1 MSIYD
6 TIRSCLD
13 QGKRGV
19 LATIVRRVGA
29 TPRDAGA
36 KIFIEEGG
44 KLFGTIGGG
53 CVEAEAWQEAQAILQ
68 SGKARL
74 FHYAMDGRQVEDE
87 GMICGGS
94 LDIFMEPVL
103 ARHKKLY
110 ESILLAERR
119 GERGIIV
126 TRFEGSSYAKTL
138 IRANAAPTGDET
150 DQETIDRF
158 GDRLS
163 DKKPTLLN
171 GLIIE
176 PLVPSSTLCI
186 YGAGH
191 ISQFISRIAKMV
203 GFRVTVI
210 DDRGDFSNRER
221 FSEADEI
228 IVDDFDFVSQHF
240 PTDTEPY
247 AVIVTRG
254 HKHDAIVLEEVL
266 KVPHRYIGMIGSKRK
281 VHIIYEAMKT
291 KGINEGLLAQVHA
304 PIGIDI
310 NAETPEEIAL
320 SIMSEIVKVRVSYE
334 NEGNGYGEIAVV
346 SATEQ
351 AQRVMD
357 NINAVI

>member
-6 TIRSCLD
+6 TIRNSLD

-44 KLFGTIGGG
+44 KLSGTIGGG
-53 CVEAEAWQEAQAILQ
+53 CVEAEAWQEAQIILQ

-103 ARHKKLY
+103 ERYQKLY
-110 ESILLAERR
+110 EAILTAEKR
-119 GERGIIV
+119 GKRGLVV
-126 TRFEGSSYAKTL
+126 TRFEGSLYAKTF
-138 IRANAAPTGDET
+138 INAAGEFIGEKLEPATIAELTGK
-150 DQETIDRF
+150 
-158 GDRLS
+158 LN
-163 DKKPTLLN
+163 DKKPSLLKE
-171 GLIIE
+171 LIIE
-176 PLVPSSTLCI
+176 PVMPSSVVYI

-191 ISQFISRIAKMV
+191 ISQSISKIAKMV
-203 GFRVTVI
+203 GFYVI
-210 DDRGDFSNRER
+210 VMDDRRDFANNEI
-221 FSEADEI
+221 FPEADEI
-228 IVDDFDFVSQHF
+228 VVDDFDFVSQHLSK
-240 PTDTEPY
+240 DGDPY

-281 VHIIYEAMKT
+281 VHIIYETLKA
-291 KGINEGLLAQVHA
+291 KGVDEKLLTAIHA
-304 PIGIDI
+304 PIGINI

-320 SIMSEIVKVRVSYE
+320 SIVSELVKVRGS
-334 NEGNGYGEIAVV
+334 
-346 SATEQ
+346 
-351 AQRVMD
+351 
-357 NINAVI
+357 

>member
-6 TIRSCLD
+6 AIRRCLD

-53 CVEAEAWQEAQAILQ
+53 CVEAEAWQEAQTILQ
-68 SGKARL
+68 SGAPKL

-103 ARHKKLY
+103 KSYQKLY
-110 ESILLAERR
+110 EAILTAKKR
-119 GERGIIV
+119 GKRGLVV
-126 TRFEGSSYAKTL
+126 TRFEGSLYAKTF
-138 IRANAAPTGDET
+138 INAAGESIGDKLDTATIAELTGK
-150 DQETIDRF
+150 
-158 GDRLS
+158 LN
-163 DKKPTLLN
+163 DKKPSLLK

-176 PLVPSSTLCI
+176 PVIPSSVLYI

-191 ISQFISRIAKMV
+191 ISQSISKMAKMV
-203 GFRVTVI
+203 GFHVTVI
-210 DDRGDFSNRER
+210 DDRRDFANKER
-221 FSEADEI
+221 FLEADEI
-228 IVDDFDFVSQHF
+228 IVDDFDFLSQHL
-240 PTDTEPY
+240 PGDDEPY

-254 HKHDAIVLEEVL
+254 HKHDATVLEEVL

-281 VHIIYEAMKT
+281 VHIIYETLKA
-291 KGINEGLLAQVHA
+291 KGVDEKLLAAIHA

-320 SIMSEIVKVRVSYE
+320 SIVSELVKFRGS
-334 NEGNGYGEIAVV
+334 
-346 SATEQ
+346 
-351 AQRVMD
+351 
-357 NINAVI
+357 

>member
-1 MSIYD
+1 MSIFE
-6 TIRSCLD
+6 TIGHALA

-19 LATIVRRVGA
+19 IATIVRRVGA

-53 CVEAEAWQEAQAILQ
+53 CVEAEVWQEAQTILQ
-68 SGKARL
+68 SGEARL

-87 GMICGGS
+87 GMICGGN

-103 ARHKKLY
+103 ERYQELY
-110 ESILLAERR
+110 EAIQTAEKR
-119 GERGIIV
+119 GQRALVV
-126 TRFEGSSYAKTL
+126 TRFDGQLYTKTL
-138 IRANAAPTGDET
+138 ITASGEIVGDKLDPATIAELTGK
-150 DQETIDRF
+150 
-158 GDRLS
+158 LN
-163 DKKPTLLN
+163 DKKPSLLKE
-171 GLIIE
+171 LIIE
-176 PLVPSSTLCI
+176 PVVPLSVVYI

-191 ISQFISRIAKMV
+191 ISQSISKIAKMI

-221 FSEADEI
+221 FPEADEI
-228 IVDDFDFVSQHF
+228 VVDDFEFVSQHI
-240 PTDTEPY
+240 PRDSETY

-281 VHIIYEAMKT
+281 IHIIYEAMKT
-291 KGINEGLLAQVHA
+291 KGVNEGLLAQVHS

-320 SIMSEIVKVRVSYE
+320 SIVSELVKVR
-334 NEGNGYGEIAVV
+334 GN
-346 SATEQ
+346 
-351 AQRVMD
+351 
-357 NINAVI
+357 

>member
-1 MSIYD
+1 MSIHD

-19 LATIVRRVGA
+19 MATIVRRVGA

-53 CVEAEAWQEAQAILQ
+53 CVEAEAWQKAQAILQ
-68 SGKARL
+68 SGVPRL

-103 ARHKKLY
+103 AHHQKLY
-110 ESILLAERR
+110 EAIQSAEKK
-119 GERGIIV
+119 GQQGLVV
-126 TRFEGSSYAKTL
+126 TKFGGSLYAKTFVNSTGEM
-138 IRANAAPTGDET
+138 IGDELAPDT
-150 DQETIDRF
+150 VAQLAGYFNE
-158 GDRLS
+158 
-163 DKKPTLLN
+163 KKPSLSN

-176 PLVPSSTLCI
+176 PVVPSSALYI

-191 ISQFISRIAKMV
+191 ISQSISKIAKMV
-203 GFRVTVI
+203 GFYVI
-210 DDRGDFSNRER
+210 VLDDRRDFANNEI
-221 FSEADEI
+221 FPEADEI
-228 IVDDFDFVSQHF
+228 IVDDFDFVSQHL
-240 PTDTEPY
+240 PVDTGPY

-266 KVPHRYIGMIGSKRK
+266 KVPQRYIGMIGSKRK
-281 VHIIYEAMKT
+281 VHIIYEALKA
-291 KGINEGLLAQVHA
+291 KGVDEKLLAAVHA

-320 SIMSEIVKVRVSYE
+320 SIVSELVKIRGGSE
-334 NEGNGYGEIAVV
+334 R
-346 SATEQ
+346 Q
-351 AQRVMD
+351 ASLT
-357 NINAVI
+357 